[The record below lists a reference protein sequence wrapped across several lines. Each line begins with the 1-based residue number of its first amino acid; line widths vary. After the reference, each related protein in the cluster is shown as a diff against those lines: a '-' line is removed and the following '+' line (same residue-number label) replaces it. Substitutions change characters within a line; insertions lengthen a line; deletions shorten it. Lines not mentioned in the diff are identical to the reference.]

1 MLGIPPAR
9 YRYRLPS
16 SSIRLV
22 NFSPCLRIDEAV
34 SPFRQN
40 ASLSWAHAQR
50 HHAARGRFQRPRIR
64 CGAAVGSARQR
75 RSVRRTRRVPYLR
88 PCGADVRAPACP
100 AHRRTGVAR
109 RTLSPTPISNSPT
122 DGVHDEPLRLAARHV
137 HRPHASCET
146 SRPPVDSAHP
156 HTSIAAGVTPGK
168 ADMPIVGLGL
178 HVVIAMFFAMHAVRS
193 GQDRYWLMI
202 LFAFPGL
209 GSLVYALMIWLPEM
223 RYTRH
228 GHALVRG
235 VKQVL
240 DPTREL
246 RAAQDAFEMT
256 ATIDNRLRLADALLA
271 SNRASEAV
279 PQYQAALHGIHSEDP
294 AQASR
299 LPFAGWPHHLRACR
313 RRRRQPCQGVRGI
326 RHPGRLRQ
334 RLRGACALRRGA
346 AGLGRDRQGARHV

>member
-1 MLGIPPAR
+1 
-9 YRYRLPS
+9 
-16 SSIRLV
+16 
-22 NFSPCLRIDEAV
+22 
-34 SPFRQN
+34 
-40 ASLSWAHAQR
+40 
-50 HHAARGRFQRPRIR
+50 
-64 CGAAVGSARQR
+64 
-75 RSVRRTRRVPYLR
+75 
-88 PCGADVRAPACP
+88 
-100 AHRRTGVAR
+100 
-109 RTLSPTPISNSPT
+109 
-122 DGVHDEPLRLAARHV
+122 
-137 HRPHASCET
+137 
-146 SRPPVDSAHP
+146 
-156 HTSIAAGVTPGK
+156 
-168 ADMPIVGLGL
+168 MPILGLGL